1 MMALNFWLLM
11 IGWGRLLGKKS
22 VALPVSIIV
31 IKWTLFGAICVYLAR
46 SNWIVPIPFV
56 LGIGSIVVSA
66 LIVALRGKLTSKA

>member
-1 MMALNFWLLM
+1 MGVNLALLI
-11 IGWGRLLGKKS
+11 IGWGGMLSKKS
-22 VALPVSIIV
+22 IALPVGIIV

-66 LIVALRGKLTSKA
+66 LAIVAKRKITLKA